1 MPSPHTARAQRREM
15 SVVPGDRREHPRN
28 PVAWVGWLETSS
40 GARIECAVL
49 DFSAGGAKALLE
61 QALTVGERV
70 VFKSPRFESLAAR
83 IVWCE
88 EGVVGLQFLDGEEHV
103 LKVLG
108 GKDGEAFNPPWRQR

>member
-1 MPSPHTARAQRREM
+1 VPNQLVREHHRDL
-15 SVVPGDRREHPRN
+15 SAVASERREHPRN
-28 PVAWVGWLETSS
+28 PVTWVGWLEIAT

-61 QALTVGERV
+61 QTLAIGEQV

-88 EGVVGLQFLDGEEHV
+88 DGVVGMQFLDSDDRV